1 MTCRSRSAAS
11 RVANT
16 LNMKNSRHLKA
27 MRRDIASQAAR
38 LMATDGI
45 SDFGFA
51 KRKAARQLGV
61 AHSEAL
67 PTNQEVEAALRDYQ
81 SVFQEDEQRDRL
93 TVLRREA
100 LEWMRRLEKF
110 RPYLTGP
117 TLDGSAGRYAE
128 AEIELFVDSGKDV
141 ETFLLNEGIAFE
153 HADVRHVRPGLPDIR
168 LRVEGRGASMLLSVY
183 PRDSERIRRRNPH
196 TGAVAGRAGIGV
208 VAALI
213 GNS

>member
-1 MTCRSRSAAS
+1 
-11 RVANT
+11 
-16 LNMKNSRHLKA
+16 

-45 SDFGFA
+45 NDFGFA

-61 AHSEAL
+61 SHSEAL

-93 TVLRREA
+93 TLLRREA
-100 LEWMRRLEKF
+100 LEWMRVLARF
-110 RPYLTGP
+110 HPYLTGP

-128 AEIELFVDSGKDV
+128 TEIELFVDSGKDV
-141 ETFLLNEGIAFE
+141 ETFLLNRGISFE
-153 HADVRHVRPGLPDIR
+153 HADIRRVRSGLPEAR
-168 LRVEGRGASMLLSVY
+168 LRVDGNESTLLLSVY
-183 PRDSERIRRRNPH
+183 PYDSERIRRRNPH
-196 TGAVAGRAGIGV
+196 TGTVAGRAGIET

-213 GNS
+213 ENA